1 MEFIEDRPLEYER
14 LRKSGELEKLKAGFT
29 NILANFFSGAAG
41 LDALIIGLAPVILI
55 IWALIKI

>member
-1 MEFIEDRPLEYER
+1 MKYER

-41 LDALIIGLAPVILI
+41 LAALIIGLAPVILI